1 MKYLMKSMGSV
12 GLLTHNFEVCQDAF
26 GYISQFFLFMK
37 VFLFYYT
44 IFYCILCIVNLVKK

>member
-44 IFYCILCIVNLVKK
+44 IFYCILCI